1 MNGNGELKKDNGSN
15 GRSDDVII
23 QTASDSVVAAI
34 VLGMLFT
41 ALLAWTDIGSGGDF
55 GICTNGVEGLGF
67 WIYERDETLCWFSIT
82 GMIWAGIFA
91 TILISP
97 LTFPL
102 CFIAIL
108 ISRRKGKSRF
118 LPTDP
123 ES

>member
-1 MNGNGELKKDNGSN
+1 MNEDGELKQDNGSN
-15 GRSDDVII
+15 GGSDDVIV

-55 GICTNGVEGLGF
+55 GICTNHVQGLGF
-67 WIYERDETLCWFSIT
+67 WMYEHDKAVCWFSVT

-91 TILISP
+91 TIVISP

-108 ISRRKGKSRF
+108 ISRRKR
-118 LPTDP
+118 